1 MLIFSI
7 FIYNIILEI
16 LTCGCIF
23 FIILFEVIFKILFRH
38 NNKCFLIK
46 KTYLY
51 LIKKFQSLY
60 EKYDHIFEIC
70 AKDDNIETYSHCS
83 DYEQM
88 FKGIDH
94 NGCSNLNKACPIIT
108 KYIKQLEESSENVT
122 EGCIYLYYY
131 MHGKFIVNKSSCN
144 ILAIYKKLLQAYC
157 DANAGKKCNDLLAH
171 INNYD
176 FVKMKKLM
184 DQHSSF
190 FDRTYKDDS
199 NCEYAKECAESYEQ
213 YIKDCYGFVN
223 SYYCNELKNFKYDYE
238 DKMKEAKCPGVP
250 NILTSA
256 EVIDLQY
263 FVVIPVS
270 TILVICF
277 ISFILCKVNNN
288 KYILYI
294 KH

>member
-1 MLIFSI
+1 MTVSPSG
-7 FIYNIILEI
+7 
-16 LTCGCIF
+16 T
-23 FIILFEVIFKILFRH
+23 
-38 NNKCFLIK
+38 
-46 KTYLY
+46 T
-51 LIKKFQSLY
+51 KKFLSLWTQY
-60 EKYDHIFEIC
+60 NNIFEEC
-70 AKDDNIETYSHCS
+70 AIGANTETYTHCS
-83 DYEQM
+83 NYTEL
-88 FKGIDH
+88 FKDIDH
-94 NGCSNLNKACPIIT
+94 NSCFDLENACPIIT

-176 FVKMKKLM
+176 FVKMKELM
-184 DQHSSF
+184 DVHISF
-190 FDRTYKDDS
+190 FHRTFKEIN
-199 NCEYAKECAESYEQ
+199 NCGYAKDCAVLYEQ

-270 TILVICF
+270 TILVIS
-277 ISFILCKVNNN
+277 IIAFILCKFTPLGLCSRHQKKKDKKKKAEIDV
-288 KYILYI
+288 ISS
-294 KH
+294 KHLNTSKKSHINSRNRPYNIAYHSDSLS